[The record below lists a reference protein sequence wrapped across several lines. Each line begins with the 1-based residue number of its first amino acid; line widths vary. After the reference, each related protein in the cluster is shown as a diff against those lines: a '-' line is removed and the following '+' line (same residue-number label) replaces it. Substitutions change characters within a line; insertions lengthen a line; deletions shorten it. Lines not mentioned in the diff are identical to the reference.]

1 MHHRIRKVR
10 MRGRLRRL
18 LCLRSLA
25 KNEQGVQLVEL
36 AIVVPILLI
45 LFAATAEFGRY
56 FYEYTTLA
64 KAARTATRYLVTAKV
79 NCAEANQ
86 AKKLVVYGN
95 TAGTGS
101 PLLAGLT
108 TANVS
113 VTANDSA
120 GDVCAGGPVPGVP
133 DTVTVRITGFKHQ
146 SLFDLGGLMNNG
158 TFSLNVDVKPSV
170 TMRYLLTTPLV

>member
-1 MHHRIRKVR
+1 

-18 LCLRSLA
+18 RHLRHLRALA
-25 KNEQGVQLVEL
+25 RNERGVQLVEL
-36 AIVVPILLI
+36 AIVLPILLI

-64 KAARTATRYLVTAKV
+64 KAARIGTRYLVTAKV
-79 NCAEANQ
+79 NCFEATQ
-86 AKKLVVYGN
+86 AKRLVVYGN

-101 PLLAGLT
+101 PLIDGLT
-108 TANVS
+108 TDNVT
-113 VTANDSA
+113 VTPNDSTS
-120 GDVCAGGPVPGVP
+120 DVCLGGAPGVP
-133 DTVTVRITGFKHQ
+133 DTITVRITGFKHQ
-146 SLFDLGGLMNNG
+146 SIFSLGSLINSS